1 MLLKP
6 TSEHLVE
13 PQPTKTINMPP
24 KRRQTKN
31 KAPAKLSAED
41 QYKREQ
47 CDLLLMDFDQLYEE
61 KMKEAE
67 GEMKTL
73 ISNLQTMYRIN
84 GTMKLSSVERKTNWN
99 EYVKSKGM
107 IYQLLFSFI
116 VIILSVVSSVK
127 TLKVELSS
135 KSLFYPLLSLTLI
148 IKPL

>member
-1 MLLKP
+1 
-6 TSEHLVE
+6 
-13 PQPTKTINMPP
+13 MPP

-47 CDLLLMDFDQLYEE
+47 CDLLLLDFDQLYEE

-127 TLKVELSS
+127 TLKLELSS
-135 KSLFYPLLSLTLI
+135 KSLFCPLLSLKLI

>member
-1 MLLKP
+1 
-6 TSEHLVE
+6 
-13 PQPTKTINMPP
+13 MPP

-47 CDLLLMDFDQLYEE
+47 CDLLLLDFDQLYEE

-107 IYQLLFSFI
+107 IYQLLFSFV
-116 VIILSVVSSVK
+116 VIILLVVRSVK
-127 TLKVELSS
+127 TLKLELSS
-135 KSLFYPLLSLTLI
+135 KKSLFCPLLSLKLI

>member
-1 MLLKP
+1 
-6 TSEHLVE
+6 
-13 PQPTKTINMPP
+13 
-24 KRRQTKN
+24 
-31 KAPAKLSAED
+31 
-41 QYKREQ
+41 
-47 CDLLLMDFDQLYEE
+47 MDFDQLYEE

-116 VIILSVVSSVK
+116 VIILSVVRSVK
-127 TLKVELSS
+127 TLKLELSS
-135 KSLFYPLLSLTLI
+135 KCLFCPLLSLKLI
-148 IKPL
+148 IKPLLKDLI

>member
-1 MLLKP
+1 
-6 TSEHLVE
+6 
-13 PQPTKTINMPP
+13 MPP

-127 TLKVELSS
+127 TLKLELSS
-135 KSLFYPLLSLTLI
+135 KSLFFPLLSLKLI

>member
-1 MLLKP
+1 
-6 TSEHLVE
+6 
-13 PQPTKTINMPP
+13 MPP

-47 CDLLLMDFDQLYEE
+47 CDLLLLDFDQLYEE

-107 IYQLLFSFI
+107 LYPLYQLS
-116 VIILSVVSSVK
+116 
-127 TLKVELSS
+127 
-135 KSLFYPLLSLTLI
+135 
-148 IKPL
+148 